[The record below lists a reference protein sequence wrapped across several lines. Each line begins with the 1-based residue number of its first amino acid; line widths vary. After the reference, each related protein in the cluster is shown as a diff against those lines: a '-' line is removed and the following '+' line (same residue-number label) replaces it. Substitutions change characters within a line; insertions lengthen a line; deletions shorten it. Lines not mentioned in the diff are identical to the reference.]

1 MGNRIRH
8 FVGVESSEQLAF
20 IDELHKLGLSSSI
33 ELPELVVVGD
43 QSTGKSSVLQAITEV
58 SFPVKQDTCTRFP
71 VQISFRQT
79 AEVTVPPVKATITP
93 GRLTEKDDA
102 FLARTKGFCMESEAL
117 TQEALKDMIDK
128 AAECIF
134 EKDMAKSD
142 RLSDAVL
149 RIERSGPDE
158 MHWTIVDLPGLI
170 RNGTS
175 TKVPVPPNGT
185 LANGSSATHNGVPS
199 ATDGAIAEALVREYM
214 QNERN
219 IVLLVVDDVDVRR
232 QRSLEIAQSIP
243 GLQSRSIGVLSKC
256 DKREEGSGEWMV
268 SLLQNNRIP
277 NVPHLDHGWF
287 GIRNRRPI
295 ESNFTDAERD
305 EAEEREF
312 ARPPWR
318 DAPKDR
324 FGIRALMNY
333 VDRERRVQLQK
344 GMPQIIAEIRQKLKE
359 CEDELTKMGEART
372 SPGAQ
377 RSFVWQFC
385 AKMQEMTEAA
395 LRGRYQTIASVD
407 HRVKLRYLIQE
418 RLEEFGAAVY
428 PIQEF
433 NAPFNSYETELMNL
447 RSHDH
452 RFWEDRIQK
461 AGGLYSLIYSEAMV
475 SRGTSLPGSVHPD
488 VEETVFRMMSA
499 HWERYARDA
508 VEDAKLRVKDSY
520 NILLQ
525 LAIPNNRVR
534 LEVSK
539 LISGQLEDWNKDIDK
554 ALRELVED
562 NQIRPLFTGNP
573 EFKQSIGYAEKLRNH
588 IFNGGMKEGPD
599 SENTS
604 HEGKYLSSLLNNIL
618 QTKAKLE
625 AYYHIA
631 VFRFVDNVATQV
643 VERHVLG
650 PKCPLRAVS
659 SETFTRLDDDELNR
673 VAAEDRADASQ
684 RQRLERAKDGYRK
697 ALGRWEQL
705 SVL

>member
-20 IDELHKLGLSSSI
+20 IDELHKLGLSSDI
-33 ELPELVVVGD
+33 KLPELVVVGD
-43 QSTGKSSVLQAITEV
+43 QSTGKSSVLQAITEI

-71 VQISFRQT
+71 VKISFRQT
-79 AEVTVPPVKATITP
+79 ATVTVPAVKATITP
-93 GRLTEKDDA
+93 GRLTAKDDA
-102 FLARTKGFCMESEAL
+102 FRARTKDFCMESETL
-117 TQEALKDMIDK
+117 TQEVLRDMIDK
-128 AAECIF
+128 ATECIF
-134 EKDMAKSD
+134 QEDTVKSD

-158 MHWTIVDLPGLI
+158 MHWSIVDLPGLI
-170 RNGTS
+170 RNGGL
-175 TKVPVPPNGT
+175 TKGHTNGT
-185 LANGSSATHNGVPS
+185 LTNGSSSTHNMVPS
-199 ATDGAIAEALVREYM
+199 DTDGAIAEAVVREYM

-268 SLLQNNRIP
+268 SLLQNKRIP
-277 NVPHLDHGWF
+277 NVPYLNHGWF

-295 ESNFTDAERD
+295 ESHFTDAQRD

-312 ARPPWR
+312 SRASWR
-318 DAPKDR
+318 DAPKER

-344 GMPQIIAEIRQKLKE
+344 GMPRIIDEIRRKLKE
-359 CEDELTKMGEART
+359 CEDELGKMGEART

-385 AKMQEMTEAA
+385 AKMQEMADAA

-407 HRVKLRYLIQE
+407 PKVRLRYLIQQ
-418 RLEEFGAAVY
+418 RLEELSEAICPTKEVSVR
-428 PIQEF
+428 F
-433 NAPFNSYETELMNL
+433 NAYEEEWRQL
-447 RSHDH
+447 RASDP
-452 RFWEDRIQK
+452 RTWEESIRTADGI
-461 AGGLYSLIYSEAMV
+461 YSLIYNEAML

-488 VEETVFRMMSA
+488 VEETVFRKMSE

-508 VEDAKLRVKDSY
+508 VEDVKLRVKECYS
-520 NILLQ
+520 ILLQ
-525 LAIPNNRVR
+525 LAIPTNRVR

-539 LISGQLEDWNKDIDK
+539 LISRQLEDWNKDADN

-562 NQIRPLFTGNP
+562 NQTRPLFTTNP
-573 EFKQSIGYAEKLRNH
+573 GLKLTTGTADELRNR
-588 IFNGGMKEGPD
+588 IFNGSVKEGPD
-599 SENTS
+599 P
-604 HEGKYLSSLLNNIL
+604 EGPPREEKYLSSLLNNVL
-618 QTKAKLE
+618 QTKAKLDT
-625 AYYHIA
+625 YYQIA
-631 VFRFVDNVATQV
+631 IFRFIDNVATQV

-659 SETFTRLDDDELNR
+659 FETFTRLNDDGLNR
-673 VAAEDRADASQ
+673 VAGEDKFDVST
-684 RQRLERAKDGYRK
+684 RQRLERSRDGYRK
-697 ALGRWEQL
+697 ALAWWEQL

>member
-20 IDELHKLGLSSSI
+20 IDELHKLGLSSTI

-43 QSTGKSSVLQAITEV
+43 QSTGKSSVLQAITEI

-79 AEVTVPPVKATITP
+79 ATVAVPAVKATITP
-93 GRLTEKDDA
+93 GRLTAKDDA
-102 FLARTKGFCMESEAL
+102 FRERTKDFCMESEAL
-117 TQEALKDMIDK
+117 TQEVLRDMIDK
-128 AAECIF
+128 ATKCIF

-158 MHWTIVDLPGLI
+158 MHWSIVDLPGLI
-170 RNGTS
+170 RNGGL
-175 TKVPVPPNGT
+175 TKGPPNGT
-185 LANGSSATHNGVPS
+185 LANGSSSTHHAVPS
-199 ATDGAIAEALVREYM
+199 DTDGAISEALVREYM

-219 IVLLVVDDVDVRR
+219 IILLVIDDVDVRR
-232 QRSLEIAQSIP
+232 QRSLEIVQSIP

-295 ESNFTDAERD
+295 ESHLTDAERD

-312 ARPPWR
+312 SRASWR

-359 CEDELTKMGEART
+359 CEDELAKMGEART

-385 AKMQEMTEAA
+385 SRMQEMAEAA
-395 LRGRYQTIASVD
+395 LRGRYQAIASVD
-407 HRVKLRYLIQE
+407 PKVRLRYLIQQL
-418 RLEEFGAAVY
+418 LEKFSDEVW
-428 PIQEF
+428 PVQE
-433 NAPFNSYETELMNL
+433 SSVRYGLYENDLRHL
-447 RSHDH
+447 RSSDP
-452 RFWEDRIQK
+452 RTWEETIRG
-461 AGGLYSLIYSEAMV
+461 AENIYSFIYNEATLR
-475 SRGTSLPGSVHPD
+475 RGTSLPGSVHPD
-488 VEETVFRMMSA
+488 VEETVFRKMSE

-508 VEDAKLRVKDSY
+508 VEDAKLRVKDCY
-520 NILLQ
+520 NILIQ

-539 LISGQLEDWNKDIDK
+539 LISKQLEDWNKDADN
-554 ALRELVED
+554 ALRELIED
-562 NQIRPLFTGNP
+562 NQTRPLFTLEP
-573 EFKQSIGYAEKLRNH
+573 QFKMKIGYADELRNR
-588 IFNGGMKEGPD
+588 ILNGSVKEDPD
-599 SENTS
+599 SEGTLR
-604 HEGKYLSSLLNNIL
+604 EGKYLSSLLSNVL

-625 AYYHIA
+625 TYYERA
-631 VFRFVDNVATQV
+631 VFRFVDNVAIQV

-659 SETFTRLDDDELNR
+659 FETFTRLDDDELNK
-673 VAAEDRADASQ
+673 VAGEDKVDIST
-684 RQRLERAKDGYRK
+684 RQRLERSRDGYRK
-697 ALGRWEQL
+697 ALARWEQL